1 MGPLD
6 FRKVHIMTPSQKL
19 ELKLGEARR
28 KLAEAIATADPD
40 MEVVEALTAEIRQT
54 DDLLT
59 AAKLVE
65 PEPVETRETAAGET
79 AEQRELAELRGR
91 VELGEYVKASMARTG
106 VMTGAAAE
114 YNQHLGLEPNHFPMD
129 LMERGLETRAA
140 RDGDAQGN
148 QGSWVDR
155 VFHETAAE
163 RLGITFV
170 SVPPGVF
177 AVPVMT
183 AGGTPGQR
191 GRTQAAAEST
201 YTFAVTE
208 VKPARRA
215 VYGIYSVEDDARV
228 PGLADA
234 IIRDMRMGM
243 VESVDRAIFNGDA
256 GANENTADITGLQT
270 AGIVEATLTQ
280 ANKIKGDELVK
291 LFLAYVDGR
300 FAASLGDVRI
310 VASVG
315 SNTLWGGTVHAAA
328 VENQTV
334 AAFLRANGVGWTTRG
349 GIDTNTANND
359 FGAYIGLGRGIDGAG
374 QASVWQQ
381 AELITD
387 RFTGAASGEVKLTLN
402 YLWQLAFPRTD
413 NFKRLKYVT

>member
-1 MGPLD
+1 M
-6 FRKVHIMTPSQKL
+6 
-19 ELKLGEARR
+19 
-28 KLAEAIATADPD
+28 
-40 MEVVEALTAEIRQT
+40 
-54 DDLLT
+54 
-59 AAKLVE
+59 
-65 PEPVETRETAAGET
+65 
-79 AEQRELAELRGR
+79 
-91 VELGEYVKASMARTG
+91 
-106 VMTGAAAE
+106 
-114 YNQHLGLEPNHFPMD
+114 
-129 LMERGLETRAA
+129 
-140 RDGDAQGN
+140 
-148 QGSWVDR
+148 
-155 VFHETAAE
+155 
-163 RLGITFV
+163 
-170 SVPPGVF
+170 
-177 AVPVMT
+177 
-183 AGGTPGQR
+183 
-191 GRTQAAAEST
+191 
-201 YTFAVTE
+201 
-208 VKPARRA
+208 
-215 VYGIYSVEDDARV
+215 EDDARV

-291 LFLAYVDGR
+291 FFLAYVDGR